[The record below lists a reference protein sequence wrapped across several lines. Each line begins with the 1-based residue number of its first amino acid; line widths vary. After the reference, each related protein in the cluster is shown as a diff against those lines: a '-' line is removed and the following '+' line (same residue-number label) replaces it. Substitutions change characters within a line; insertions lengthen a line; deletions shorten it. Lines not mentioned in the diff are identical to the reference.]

1 MFRALHS
8 SPPPPIECG
17 HHPQRALGSQSSPFC
32 LPLPRLLRI
41 RSESG
46 FACPGHFT
54 QVEIPFCGLAS
65 VFSPCRVG
73 RVEPRCLTGQS
84 CVPFF
89 GSVMCHVCRHQLCSP
104 AGGHGP
110 FHFGARTEPCCSV
123 CSSFSVNTFP
133 APLGEWAGMDA
144 AGPTVTVCCL
154 VLLSRTGHTARIPVC
169 LHPRQLFPSV
179 LWTQA
184 SLTGGAGVSQLMRL
198 LVAVAELSSRSC
210 ARWPRAC
217 LWGRVLIFCPLR
229 NSQYRTGSA
238 GPQPHRRGV
247 RGPLRICFLF

>member
-89 GSVMCHVCRHQLCSP
+89 GSVMCHVCRDQLCSP

-133 APLGEWAGMDA
+133 APLAMGRDGR
-144 AGPTVTVCCL
+144 GG
-154 VLLSRTGHTARIPVC
+154 SHGH
-169 LHPRQLFPSV
+169 
-179 LWTQA
+179 
-184 SLTGGAGVSQLMRL
+184 
-198 LVAVAELSSRSC
+198 
-210 ARWPRAC
+210 
-217 LWGRVLIFCPLR
+217 RVLSCFTFSNWPHGKDPCLSTSSTALPICPLD
-229 NSQYRTGSA
+229 TG
-238 GPQPHRRGV
+238 QPHGWCRGLTADALACRSGRAKLPFV
-247 RGPLRICFLF
+247 CSLATCVSLGACPHILPS

>member
-133 APLGEWAGMDA
+133 APLGDGQGWTRRVPRSPCA
-144 AGPTVTVCCL
+144 
-154 VLLSRTGHTARIPVC
+154 VLFYFLELATRQGSLFVYILDSSSHLSFGHRP
-169 LHPRQLFPSV
+169 
-179 LWTQA
+179 A
-184 SLTGGAGVSQLMRL
+184 S
-198 LVAVAELSSRSC
+198 
-210 ARWPRAC
+210 
-217 LWGRVLIFCPLR
+217 RVV
-229 NSQYRTGSA
+229 QGS
-238 GPQPHRRGV
+238 HS
-247 RGPLRICFLF
+247 